1 MTGTLARLLA
11 IAAPAKALP
20 ALLAG
25 VLAAAFGI
33 ALIAAAAWIIASA
46 ALQPPLSA
54 LALAITMVRACG
66 IGRAVFHSPAMRSC
80 SWQHTAALPR
90 RFPCARVMSARASSC
105 TIS

>member
-25 VLAAAFGI
+25 VLAAAFSI

-46 ALQPPLSA
+46 ALPPPPSNA
-54 LALAITMVRACG
+54 AI
-66 IGRAVFHSPAMRSC
+66 
-80 SWQHTAALPR
+80 
-90 RFPCARVMSARASSC
+90 
-105 TIS
+105 